1 MSGVS
6 VGVVRPDMSGIRFFV
21 ELLRKIMCRCV
32 KKCNFVVRFSTN
44 TMTDNIDKDIAPARN
59 ESPEQSEGV
68 VESPGSYRSPAMA
81 WISVVLALLAWAM
94 LMWVNG
100 YVAMVV
106 AVLAAVVGFMSLP
119 GRSRAVKSLAI
130 TAVIA
135 SLVLVVVLAAFLV
148 VIKVGL
154 S

>member
-1 MSGVS
+1 
-6 VGVVRPDMSGIRFFV
+6 
-21 ELLRKIMCRCV
+21 
-32 KKCNFVVRFSTN
+32 
-44 TMTDNIDKDIAPARN
+44 MTDNVDKDIAPARN

-106 AVLAAVVGFMSLP
+106 AVVGFMSLP

>member
-1 MSGVS
+1 
-6 VGVVRPDMSGIRFFV
+6 
-21 ELLRKIMCRCV
+21 
-32 KKCNFVVRFSTN
+32 
-44 TMTDNIDKDIAPARN
+44 
-59 ESPEQSEGV
+59 
-68 VESPGSYRSPAMA
+68 
-81 WISVVLALLAWAM
+81 
-94 LMWVNG
+94 
-100 YVAMVV
+100 MVV

-119 GRSRAVKSLAI
+119 GRSRTVKSLAI

>member
-1 MSGVS
+1 
-6 VGVVRPDMSGIRFFV
+6 
-21 ELLRKIMCRCV
+21 
-32 KKCNFVVRFSTN
+32 
-44 TMTDNIDKDIAPARN
+44 
-59 ESPEQSEGV
+59 
-68 VESPGSYRSPAMA
+68 
-81 WISVVLALLAWAM
+81 
-94 LMWVNG
+94 
-100 YVAMVV
+100 MVV

>member
-1 MSGVS
+1 
-6 VGVVRPDMSGIRFFV
+6 
-21 ELLRKIMCRCV
+21 
-32 KKCNFVVRFSTN
+32 
-44 TMTDNIDKDIAPARN
+44 
-59 ESPEQSEGV
+59 
-68 VESPGSYRSPAMA
+68 
-81 WISVVLALLAWAM
+81 M

-119 GRSRAVKSLAI
+119 GRSRTVKSLAI

>member
-1 MSGVS
+1 
-6 VGVVRPDMSGIRFFV
+6 
-21 ELLRKIMCRCV
+21 
-32 KKCNFVVRFSTN
+32 
-44 TMTDNIDKDIAPARN
+44 MTDNIDKDIAPARN

-119 GRSRAVKSLAI
+119 GRSRIVKSLAI

>member
-1 MSGVS
+1 
-6 VGVVRPDMSGIRFFV
+6 
-21 ELLRKIMCRCV
+21 
-32 KKCNFVVRFSTN
+32 
-44 TMTDNIDKDIAPARN
+44 MTDNIDKDIAPARN

-119 GRSRAVKSLAI
+119 GRSRTVKSL

>member
-1 MSGVS
+1 
-6 VGVVRPDMSGIRFFV
+6 
-21 ELLRKIMCRCV
+21 
-32 KKCNFVVRFSTN
+32 
-44 TMTDNIDKDIAPARN
+44 
-59 ESPEQSEGV
+59 
-68 VESPGSYRSPAMA
+68 MA

-119 GRSRAVKSLAI
+119 GRSRTVKSLAI

>member
-1 MSGVS
+1 
-6 VGVVRPDMSGIRFFV
+6 
-21 ELLRKIMCRCV
+21 MC
-32 KKCNFVVRFSTN
+32 KNCNFVARFSTN
-44 TMTDNIDKDIAPARN
+44 TMTDNVDKDIAPPVTNRGTVG
-59 ESPEQSEGV
+59 GV

-119 GRSRAVKSLAI
+119 GRSRAGESLAI